1 MSSFATDSALTFW
14 DLDTRRSG
22 PTIPA
27 NVTSASWSAR
37 NLFVGNWLAK
47 PVVNSTCASPA
58 WNGVR
63 QVLPRVQGLSGLHCS
78 NTRMAHIYSTFCAC
92 RPFLLTGASVDRPET
107 RVLFSSH
114 SPLMQAPSRPST
126 APAKLP
132 AAYQSGWCVVRKDGS
147 GPMEPPH
154 KRRQRAITSGSIH
167 TSATAGKRLRG
178 GTTRQTNKA
187 WNISRFAWVI
197 SCRRMTRRTR
207 NAKTSTSVRRL
218 SFGSWS

>member
-1 MSSFATDSALTFW
+1 VSSTATDSALTFW

-78 NTRMAHIYSTFCAC
+78 NTRMARIYSPFCAC

-114 SPLMQAPSRPST
+114 SPLMQAPSRPYT
-126 APAKLP
+126 APAELP
-132 AAYQSGWCVVRKDGS
+132 AAYQSGAWFGRTGAVQWSRRTSVAREPS
-147 GPMEPPH
+147 RLARSTGPRPLGNVCAAVPPGRQT
-154 KRRQRAITSGSIH
+154 KRGIFRA
-167 TSATAGKRLRG
+167 LRG
-178 GTTRQTNKA
+178 SLVA
-187 WNISRFAWVI
+187 DV
-197 SCRRMTRRTR
+197 
-207 NAKTSTSVRRL
+207 
-218 SFGSWS
+218 

>member
-1 MSSFATDSALTFW
+1 VSSTATDSALTFW

-107 RVLFSSH
+107 RVLFPSH
-114 SPLMQAPSRPST
+114 SPLTQAPSPPYT
-126 APAKLP
+126 ASAELP
-132 AAYQSGWCVVRKDGS
+132 AAYQSVWCVVRKDGS
-147 GPMEPPH
+147 GQWTRRTSVAREP
-154 KRRQRAITSGSIH
+154 S
-167 TSATAGKRLRG
+167 RLARSTRPRPLG
-178 GTTRQTNKA
+178 NACAAVPPGRQTNGIFRA
-187 WNISRFAWVI
+187 LR
-197 SCRRMTRRTR
+197 
-207 NAKTSTSVRRL
+207 
-218 SFGSWS
+218 GSLVADV

>member
-1 MSSFATDSALTFW
+1 MSSTATDSALTFW

-27 NVTSASWSAR
+27 NVTSAAWSGR

-63 QVLPRVQGLSGLHCS
+63 QVLPRVHGLSGLHCS

-107 RVLFSSH
+107 RVLFPSH
-114 SPLMQAPSRPST
+114 SPLTQAPSRPYT
-126 APAKLP
+126 ALRGTSCRVPI
-132 AAYQSGWCVVRKDGS
+132 WVCVVRKDGS
-147 GPMEPPH
+147 GPIDPLH

-167 TSATAGKRLRG
+167 RSATAGKRLRG
-178 GTTRQTNKA
+178 GTTR
-187 WNISRFAWVI
+187 
-197 SCRRMTRRTR
+197 
-207 NAKTSTSVRRL
+207 
-218 SFGSWS
+218 

>member
-107 RVLFSSH
+107 RVLFRRIRPSCKLRRGLIQPPRNFLPRTNLGGAWFGRTGAVQWSRRT
-114 SPLMQAPSRPST
+114 SVAREPSRLARST
-126 APAKLP
+126 RPRPLGNVC
-132 AAYQSGWCVVRKDGS
+132 AAV
-147 GPMEPPH
+147 PPGRQT
-154 KRRQRAITSGSIH
+154 KRGIFRA
-167 TSATAGKRLRG
+167 LRG
-178 GTTRQTNKA
+178 SLVA
-187 WNISRFAWVI
+187 DV
-197 SCRRMTRRTR
+197 
-207 NAKTSTSVRRL
+207 
-218 SFGSWS
+218 